1 MIGGSEN
8 FAMKWTILVESSKR
22 GRATRIFVGTFHVS
36 CHLNIYLS
44 FPFREIFLLILLSRE
59 RVFRESKLCEELR
72 ETCVGKLFDDTIPPA
87 KFRISSRQNQAQT
100 DRLAFNY
107 VEAVPHLPYQLQPLI
122 AKRNRKKNFHRFL
135 YFCKKRKIH
144 LDFGTSMDSKYGR
157 GRLAVGQG
165 SRKAFRLVLHALPRH
180 ICIWMLDEWTIFG

>member
-44 FPFREIFLLILLSRE
+44 FPFPEIFLLILLSRE
-59 RVFRESKLCEELR
+59 KVSLRGAARNLRRQTFRR
-72 ETCVGKLFDDTIPPA
+72 YYPPA

-107 VEAVPHLPYQLQPLI
+107 VEAVPHLPCQLQPLI
-122 AKRNRKKNFHRFL
+122 VKRNRKKISIDSSIFAKKERFIL
-135 YFCKKRKIH
+135 ISERAWTRSMEEVGWRSARDREKPFVLCCTRC
-144 LDFGTSMDSKYGR
+144 LDIY
-157 GRLAVGQG
+157 
-165 SRKAFRLVLHALPRH
+165 
-180 ICIWMLDEWTIFG
+180 ICI

>member
-44 FPFREIFLLILLSRE
+44 FPFREIFLLILLSKSFFARSCE
-59 RVFRESKLCEELR
+59 KLASAN
-72 ETCVGKLFDDTIPPA
+72 FSTILSPPA

-107 VEAVPHLPYQLQPLI
+107 VEAVPHLPCQLQPLI
-122 AKRNRKKNFHRFL
+122 VKRNRKKNFHRFL

-180 ICIWMLDEWTIFG
+180 ICIWMLG

>member
-59 RVFRESKLCEELR
+59 RVSLRGAARNLRRQTFRR
-72 ETCVGKLFDDTIPPA
+72 YYPP
-87 KFRISSRQNQAQT
+87 S
-100 DRLAFNY
+100 
-107 VEAVPHLPYQLQPLI
+107 
-122 AKRNRKKNFHRFL
+122 
-135 YFCKKRKIH
+135 
-144 LDFGTSMDSKYGR
+144 
-157 GRLAVGQG
+157 
-165 SRKAFRLVLHALPRH
+165 
-180 ICIWMLDEWTIFG
+180 